1 MAIDKISRRRI
12 LKGLV
17 ALPVAGLVPTAMGY
31 SRRPLILRVAS
42 AAQSSMGPRA
52 LTVPSLPSFNTVN
65 IIVHGFGI
73 IKVEPNKPKDGVT
86 VMLPDINLGHVH
98 TVGSNSDPADKSA
111 AKIDIDDEYHFE
123 NLVGAGASPSFDT
136 TRDIVMSLGSVD
148 TSFFDGPNGLRRI
161 RLPYP
166 QSIFSLKCGRRADQR
181 PLIKGSDS
189 SVVKINPITI
199 ALVHVLTYGRNAVGD
214 VILRDSNG
222 TPVFTVGLDTRSPGR
237 TNGNCHV
244 HNSFP
249 QPLKPAPAIV
259 HANAA
264 FKLYGKLT
272 KTGDGPLQIG
282 FNVDANNMLIFKDV
296 HNSNFCMKK
305 LPAGIDTT
313 VDL

>member
-1 MAIDKISRRRI
+1 MSIFAALLSAGSLLLPTVCTCPRLMSGSMTVTPSFGLLGSTLMIPKPCTMI
-12 LKGLV
+12 LTVLKDGRDGTV
-17 ALPVAGLVPTAMGY
+17 KALGPMGDW
-31 SRRPLILRVAS
+31 VAS

-199 ALVHVLTYGRNAVGD
+199 ALVHVQTYGRNAVGD

-259 HANAA
+259 
-264 FKLYGKLT
+264 
-272 KTGDGPLQIG
+272 
-282 FNVDANNMLIFKDV
+282 
-296 HNSNFCMKK
+296 
-305 LPAGIDTT
+305 
-313 VDL
+313 